1 MNPTNGHRA
10 RDPQPD
16 AVWLTAALREQAHE
30 HEADSGRI
38 SATFEHLI
46 ADERGPGERR
56 RARSRRA
63 GALGAGP
70 RRSAGPARLR
80 LIGVPVGLLV
90 LASATVAVAA
100 SLGLGNTPAAH
111 PSSTV
116 AASQGGPGSTA
127 ATSGPGPLSASSAAL
142 PTATTPIATAPPPTT
157 QPAATPVGSATNA
170 TGPAGPLTAAGT
182 VDPHSTQYW
191 AQENLTVTTT
201 LPIRELDVTVAVSG
215 GQSVRSTGMWT
226 TLLPPQVE
234 TTVRS
239 EPDGLVYE
247 ITLKPGQ
254 ILQPTA
260 YRFGFQFNRPSA
272 GHEFTLDTY
281 RVTAVT
287 TDGASESASGTF

>member
-1 MNPTNGHRA
+1 MNRANRHRA

-16 AVWLTAALREQAHE
+16 AVWLTAALREQAHK
-30 HEADSGRI
+30 HEPDSGRI
-38 SATFEHLI
+38 SARFEHLI
-46 ADERGPGERR
+46 ADERRPGEPR
-56 RARSRRA
+56 RAEPHRA
-63 GALGAGP
+63 EP

-80 LIGVPVGLLV
+80 LIGVPLGLLV

-116 AASQGGPGSTA
+116 AASQGGPGSA
-127 ATSGPGPLSASSAAL
+127 AVTSGPGPLSASSAAL
-142 PTATTPIATAPPPTT
+142 PTATTPIATAPPAT
-157 QPAATPVGSATNA
+157 QPVATPVRSA

-182 VDPHSTQYW
+182 VDPYSSQYW

-201 LPIRELDVTVAVSG
+201 HTIRELDVTVAVSG

-239 EPDGLVYE
+239 EADGLVYE

-254 ILQPTA
+254 TLQPTA

-272 GHEFTLDTY
+272 GHEFSLDTY

-287 TDGASESASGTF
+287 TDGASESASGAF

>member
-1 MNPTNGHRA
+1 MNRTNRHGAH
-10 RDPQPD
+10 DQLPD
-16 AVWLTAALREQAHE
+16 AGWLAGALRDQARQ

-46 ADERGPGERR
+46 AGEHRPGERR
-56 RARSRRA
+56 RA
-63 GALGAGP
+63 GA
-70 RRSAGPARLR
+70 RRSAGHARLR
-80 LIGVPVGLLV
+80 LIGVPAGLLV
-90 LASATVAVAA
+90 LASATIAVAA

-111 PSSTV
+111 PSNTV
-116 AASQGGPGSTA
+116 AASQGGPGPTA

-142 PTATTPIATAPPPTT
+142 PTPTT
-157 QPAATPVGSATNA
+157 QPAATPAGSAASA

-182 VDPHSTQYW
+182 VDPYSSQYW

-201 LPIRELDVTVAVSG
+201 LPIRELDVTVAVTG

-226 TLLPPQVE
+226 TLFPTQVE

-260 YRFGFQFNRPSA
+260 YKFGFQFNRPSA
-272 GHEFTLDTY
+272 GHDFSLDTF

-287 TDGASESASGTF
+287 TDGASESASGAF